1 MSYHEFDTGW
11 DPSPWDAIWIPAT
24 PTNFG
29 FDKCVSCAEPVEQ
42 PDGVI
47 DINEQGL
54 CEDCAGRR
62 ERLDPEYIMD
72 HDHSM
77 DY

>member
-1 MSYHEFDTGW
+1 M
-11 DPSPWDAIWIPAT
+11 
-24 PTNFG
+24 TN
-29 FDKCVSCAEPVEQ
+29 FDKCVSCAEPVET

-54 CEDCAGRR
+54 CENCADRQDR
-62 ERLDPEYIMD
+62 ARIITLDPEYIMD